1 MGCHK
6 ENLLTFQVFLYE
18 AYNKYQQRTKDINK
32 TVTESL
38 LTLSRALGCRMEDL
52 MEFNGI

>member
-1 MGCHK
+1 MSQRELADLSGVS
-6 ENLLTFQVFLYE
+6 LRSIQQYE
-18 AYNKYQQRTKDINK
+18 QRTKDINK

-38 LTLSRALGCRMEDL
+38 LALSRALGCRMEDL